1 MQKYCNGLAVEEEA
15 ALMPFF
21 VSMDGLVLS
30 PCWDEPAAMFE
41 SFWDDSTDVVWKAW
55 PEALAAVWQD
65 ETVRQGWLKTAD
77 QLAPGLCQRA
87 EAIRHKRLSSI

>member
-1 MQKYCNGLAVEEEA
+1 
-15 ALMPFF
+15 
-21 VSMDGLVLS
+21 
-30 PCWDEPAAMFE
+30 MFE

-65 ETVRQGWLKTAD
+65 ETARQGWLKTAD
-77 QLAPGLCQRA
+77 QLAPGLRQRA